1 MSILIATALFLAGTT
16 GFIIGMMV
24 AGRHVERECEM
35 AYLTG
40 HVDGFRKAEEEA
52 Q

>member
-1 MSILIATALFLAGTT
+1 MAAFIGTIILIAGTT

-40 HVDGFRKAEEEA
+40 HVDGYRKAEDDF
-52 Q
+52 